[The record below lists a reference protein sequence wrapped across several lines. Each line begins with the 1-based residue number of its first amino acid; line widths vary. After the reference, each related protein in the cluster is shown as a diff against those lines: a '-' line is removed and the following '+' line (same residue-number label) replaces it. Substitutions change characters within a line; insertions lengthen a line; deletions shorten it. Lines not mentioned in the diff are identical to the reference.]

1 MKNTLINLSGILA
14 CLTLFA
20 QESPRPA
27 AGGKAQNTAWI
38 YKATL
43 R

>member
-1 MKNTLINLSGILA
+1 MKNTMINLSGILA

-27 AGGKAQNTAWI
+27 GGGKAHNTACI